1 MRLTAEQFLERPP
14 KNLSALYAIHG
25 AEPLAALEAGDALR
39 AQVRAAGYI
48 EREVLTAES
57 GFDWSRLKSIGS
69 ELSLFATQRLV
80 ELRIPTG
87 KPGRDGGAAIEQFCT
102 RLPDDTITFVFLPE
116 IEWQVRKSKWF
127 LALESTAVVIEGTA
141 VDRARLP
148 QWLKG
153 RLARQQQSASDD
165 ALNFL
170 ADRIEGNLLAARQ
183 ELRKLELLCPPGE
196 ISLALLEDSVADV
209 SRFNPFQLVSAIRDA
224 AGDAANETGGAGGA
238 RIQRMLDGLKAEG
251 EAPPLIL
258 WVITNEIRAL
268 ARVRG
273 VTRSG
278 YPPAPGK
285 LREQE
290 RVARHHTPESLLALL
305 LQAAEIDRMI
315 KGLNPFDPWDA
326 LAELA
331 RGLAG
336 KSLMKAA

>member
-14 KNLSALYAIHG
+14 KSLSALYAVHG
-25 AEPLAALEAGDALR
+25 AEPLAALEAADALR
-39 AQVRAAGYI
+39 EQARAAGYV

-57 GFDWSRLKSIGS
+57 GFDWTKLKAAGS
-69 ELSLFATQRLV
+69 ELSLFATQRLL
-80 ELRIPTG
+80 ELRIPNG
-87 KPGRDGGAAIEQFCT
+87 KPGREGGAAIEQFCT
-102 RLPDDTITFVFLPE
+102 RLPDDTISVVTLPE
-116 IEWQVRKSKWF
+116 IDWQGKQSKWF
-127 LALESTAVVIEGTA
+127 IALEAGAVMIEATP

-153 RLARQQQSASDD
+153 RLARQQQSADSE
-165 ALNFL
+165 ALEFL
-170 ADRIEGNLLAARQ
+170 ADRVEGNLLAARQ

-196 ISLALLEDSVADV
+196 ISLALLEDSVANV
-209 SRFNPFQLVSAIRDA
+209 SRFNPFQLVSAIHDA
-224 AGDAANETGGAGGA
+224 AGDGGEKSGSA
-238 RIQRMLDGLKAEG
+238 RIQRMLDGLRAEG

-258 WVITNEIRAL
+258 WVITNEIRMI

-278 YPPAPGK
+278 RPPQPGK
-285 LREQE
+285 AREVE
-290 RVARHHTPESLLALL
+290 RIARRHTPESLLSLL

-315 KGLNPFDPWDA
+315 KGLNPREPWDA

-336 KSLMKAA
+336 TPLMKAA